1 MDQDTKN
8 KIFVIA
14 KDADSFTT
22 FCIKRQLNS
31 SSICWVKNYDDILM
45 LKGTVDFAN
54 GYWQMPDYS
63 RAIEIIIEKFRRKEI
78 TLPGWWLEKEGFLDL
93 DLLS

>member
-1 MDQDTKN
+1 
-8 KIFVIA
+8 
-14 KDADSFTT
+14 
-22 FCIKRQLNS
+22 
-31 SSICWVKNYDDILM
+31 M